1 MYLNQ
6 YAQCCTAG
14 NPVGGEIGSQ
24 NISSKEIIISLTYRY
39 SLSKDYYFEDQ
50 KQDDNYVDKSFYH
63 FSKLHLAYG
72 LSPRIVLETEMGYF
86 FNKAQNVN
94 LADGNES
101 IHSQGFGDLGFRARV
116 NLLKRLFFNPNT
128 LIFSVGTIIP
138 IGAFN
143 EEMNGVTI
151 PISLQPSSGATK
163 FNTGLFFSHK
173 DQSKSFG
180 WAIRVFFEYSNMI
193 EKEFLIYKYGQVYIF
208 ESSLL
213 YSKSPKFS
221 ARLNGKLEY
230 RTADYREN
238 DLKVESSGG
247 FFTFLIPVLI
257 YKPTSSF
264 SLVTAMDI
272 PLYKYVN
279 GSQLTNLFCFRFGV
293 SKKISL
299 DKKHLYQEL

>member
-1 MYLNQ
+1 
-6 YAQCCTAG
+6 
-14 NPVGGEIGSQ
+14 
-24 NISSKEIIISLTYRY
+24 
-39 SLSKDYYFEDQ
+39 
-50 KQDDNYVDKSFYH
+50 
-63 FSKLHLAYG
+63 
-72 LSPRIVLETEMGYF
+72 
-86 FNKAQNVN
+86 
-94 LADGNES
+94 
-101 IHSQGFGDLGFRARV
+101 
-116 NLLKRLFFNPNT
+116 
-128 LIFSVGTIIP
+128 
-138 IGAFN
+138 
-143 EEMNGVTI
+143 
-151 PISLQPSSGATK
+151 
-163 FNTGLFFSHK
+163 
-173 DQSKSFG
+173 
-180 WAIRVFFEYSNMI
+180 MI

-213 YSKSPKFS
+213 YSKSAKFS